1 MKEDID
7 KAAFYEKIGEREE
20 LARSRFLDTPFDSPA
35 RTRYREQMNERTAL
49 KHMVFDEPAADVV
62 ELVHGKWKTEIDN
75 DIGIL
80 KHTCSIC
87 DFHKFTDI
95 HVALNWNY
103 CPKCGAKMEDGA

>member
-1 MKEDID
+1 MKEYID
-7 KAAFYEKIGEREE
+7 KEKIIKMFEESELDVIADYGEQYGTEFGM
-20 LARSRFLDTPFDSPA
+20 SRDAFH
-35 RTRYREQMNERTAL
+35 
-49 KHMVFDEPAADVV
+49 KMVSSIPAADVV

-103 CPKCGAKMEDGA
+103 CPKCGAKMDLEK